1 MKNIKTV
8 LLSIAIVL
16 VHSCIKENRDLC
28 PFTMEVDL
36 SAIET
41 SNHENIRIVI
51 ADNPTGNIVIDRY
64 IEGDSLKCSHK
75 FKLPKGEYS
84 FNVWGNINN
93 GSYYDSQKK
102 EVSLVYGRY
111 PDAVLFYCNTI
122 KCFSEYWIETPILQR
137 YTSSIHVEIIDDN
150 NSLRGQEVKIVSSSA
165 GYTFDGVPINGEHAF
180 ISNNSESDTF
190 NLIRQFC
197 RKDVYISI
205 SDIYGESF
213 RIPMGEILFE
223 MGIDLESPVMCDVSL
238 VLDIAHLSMS
248 VFVEDWIQMGD
259 ITCIFNTKY

>member
-1 MKNIKTV
+1 MRIIETV
-8 LLSIAIVL
+8 LLSL
-16 VHSCIKENRDLC
+16 VMALAQSCIKENRALC

-36 SAIET
+36 SET
-41 SNHENIRIVI
+41 GSSLPSNIRIVI
-51 ADNPTGNIVIDRY
+51 ADNITGNILVDKY
-64 IEGDSLKCSHK
+64 IEGDSLKCCHK

-111 PDAVLFYCNTI
+111 PDAVLFYHNTI
-122 KCFSEYWIETPILQR
+122 KCFTEYWLETPILER
-137 YTSSIHVEIIDDN
+137 YTSSIQVEIVDESMSIKE
-150 NSLRGQEVKIVSSSA
+150 QEVRIVSSSA
-165 GYTFDGVPINGEHAF
+165 GYTFEGIPINGEHAF
-180 ISNNSESDTF
+180 VCNNSDSDTF

>member
-1 MKNIKTV
+1 MRIIETV
-8 LLSIAIVL
+8 LLSL
-16 VHSCIKENRDLC
+16 VMALAQSCIKENRVLC

-36 SAIET
+36 SET
-41 SNHENIRIVI
+41 GSSLPSNIRIVI
-51 ADNPTGNIVIDRY
+51 ADNITGNILVDKY
-64 IEGDSLKCSHK
+64 IEGDSLKCCHK

-84 FNVWGNINN
+84 FNVWGNICS

-111 PDAVLFYCNTI
+111 PDAVLFYHNTI

-137 YTSSIHVEIIDDN
+137 YTSSIHVEIVDDN

-180 ISNNSESDTF
+180 VCNNSDSDTF
-190 NLIRQFC
+190 NLIKQIC

-213 RIPMGEILFE
+213 RIPMGDILFE
-223 MGIDLESPVMCDVSL
+223 MGVDLESPVMCDVSL

>member
-1 MKNIKTV
+1 MRIIETL
-8 LLSIAIVL
+8 LLSL
-16 VHSCIKENRDLC
+16 VMAFAQSCIKENRALC

-36 SAIET
+36 SET
-41 SNHENIRIVI
+41 GSSLPSNIRIVI
-51 ADNPTGNIVIDRY
+51 ADNITGNILVDKY
-64 IEGDSLKCSHK
+64 IEGDSLKCCHK

-84 FNVWGNINN
+84 FNVWGNICT

-137 YTSSIHVEIIDDN
+137 YTSSIHLEIIDDN

-213 RIPMGEILFE
+213 RIPMGDILFE
-223 MGIDLESPVMCDVSL
+223 MGVDLESPVMCDVSL